1 MSSPGLTIQIGI
13 TARLR
18 ADADRWRETKTYT
31 ESWNIDSTLEDYGT
45 AVDAALPGIWTYV
58 QTERDKGALV
68 SAHYSVRLQ
77 NITAATPPAGAWV
90 QAKQHYDGALAAGDL
105 TNASILAE
113 RISHAVAAMRKLAK
127 Y

>member
-31 ESWNIDSTLEDYGT
+31 ESWNIDSTLEDYGA
-45 AVDAALPGIWTYV
+45 AVDVALPGIWTYV
-58 QTERDKGALV
+58 QTERAKGALV
-68 SAHYSVRLQ
+68 SAHYSARLQ

-105 TNASILAE
+105 TEAAILAE
-113 RISHAVAAMRKLAK
+113 RISAAVAAMKKLAK